1 MWPPRQAYQKRRC
14 VRRSRRKRE
23 IAVDVQVKAPA
34 VQTVDIDVG
43 VHLSTGETLEAAEKA
58 VETVLRAY
66 FTGARLGC
74 AVPLSE
80 LYALLNGL
88 NGIAGYRILSPVDD
102 VAVSVS
108 VLPVLGKLSVQALD

>member
-1 MWPPRQAYQKRRC
+1 M
-14 VRRSRRKRE
+14 
-23 IAVDVQVKAPA
+23 
-34 VQTVDIDVG
+34 
-43 VHLSTGETLEAAEKA
+43 
-58 VETVLRAY
+58 ETVLRAY